1 MGTPSRRGS
10 KTSRSLGPGNRP
22 YVAQPALRGREEP
35 SMFLFDEGTQDTMP
49 ARIIVLGVGGGGCN
63 AIKTMIASGLGQVEF
78 VVANTDLQV
87 LRSSPAA
94 TKVQLGARLTK
105 WLGAG
110 ANPQIGKDAALE
122 DAERLREVLSG
133 ADMVFITAGMGGG
146 TGTGAAPV
154 IAGLAKELG
163 ALTVA
168 VVTKPFA
175 FEGARR
181 QKQAEEGVRELKT
194 ACDTLLVIPNQRL
207 LSVVEKG
214 PPLTRAFGVADDILR
229 QAVQGIA
236 DVITVPGLV
245 NVDFADVRAIMTHM
259 GRAVMGMGRARGEHR
274 AVEAAQRAIASPLL
288 EDGSIQGARGVLIN
302 ITGGPDLSL
311 HEVTEASS
319 IVQEAADPDAN
330 IIFGSVIND
339 QLEEDVLVTV
349 IATGFDGP
357 SDERARPVAVPAPL
371 PAFGAALGLT
381 PSRGASH
388 ETPSSLRKP
397 PGKSRDG
404 LTEEEWDVPTF
415 LRKQLD

>member
-1 MGTPSRRGS
+1 
-10 KTSRSLGPGNRP
+10 
-22 YVAQPALRGREEP
+22 
-35 SMFLFDEGTQDTMP
+35 MFLFDDETQERMP
-49 ARIIVLGVGGGGCN
+49 ARIIVMGVGGGGCN
-63 AIKTMIASGLGQVEF
+63 AVCTMIAGGLGQVEF

-87 LRSSPAA
+87 LRSSAA
-94 TKVQLGARLTK
+94 GTKIQLGSRLTK
-105 WLGAG
+105 GLGAG
-110 ANPQIGKDAALE
+110 ANPQIGRDAALE
-122 DAERLREVLSG
+122 DTERIREIISG

-154 IAGLAKELG
+154 IAGIAKETG

-168 VVTKPFA
+168 VVTKPFT
-175 FEGARR
+175 FEGQRR
-181 QKQAEEGVRELKT
+181 MRQAEDGVRELRS
-194 ACDTLLVIPNQRL
+194 ACDTMLVIPNQRL

-214 PPLTRAFGVADDILR
+214 TPLTRAFAVADDILR

-236 DVITVPGLV
+236 EVITVPGLV

-319 IVQEAADPDAN
+319 IIQEAADPDAN
-330 IIFGSVIND
+330 IIFGSVVN
-339 QLEEDVLVTV
+339 EEMTDDILVTV
-349 IATGFDGP
+349 IATGFD
-357 SDERARPVAVPAPL
+357 APAPA
-371 PAFGAALGLT
+371 PTGVRQSRDGAVLA
-381 PSRGASH
+381 P
-388 ETPSSLRKP
+388 PSSPIVSATSRTLSIEAIPPTRKQN
-397 PGKSRDG
+397 GVTSRDG
-404 LTEEEWDVPTF
+404 LTEDEWDVPTF

>member
-1 MGTPSRRGS
+1 
-10 KTSRSLGPGNRP
+10 
-22 YVAQPALRGREEP
+22 
-35 SMFLFDEGTQDTMP
+35 MFLFDEGTQDAMP

-105 WLGAG
+105 GLGAG

-122 DAERLREVLSG
+122 DVERLREVLSG

-181 QKQAEEGVRELKT
+181 QKQAEDGVSELKT
-194 ACDTLLVIPNQRL
+194 ACDTLLIIPNQRL

-214 PPLTRAFGVADDILR
+214 TPLTRAFGVADDILR

-259 GRAVMGMGRARGEHR
+259 GRAVMSMGRARGEHR

-357 SDERARPVAVPAPL
+357 SDERARPVAVPATR

-388 ETPSSLRKP
+388 ETPASLRKP

>member
-1 MGTPSRRGS
+1 
-10 KTSRSLGPGNRP
+10 
-22 YVAQPALRGREEP
+22 
-35 SMFLFDEGTQDTMP
+35 MFLFDEGTQDAIP

-105 WLGAG
+105 GLGAG

-214 PPLTRAFGVADDILR
+214 TPLTRAFGVADDILR

-302 ITGGPDLSL
+302 ITGGPNLSL

-357 SDERARPVAVPAPL
+357 SDERARPVAVPATR

-388 ETPSSLRKP
+388 ETPASLRKP

>member
-1 MGTPSRRGS
+1 
-10 KTSRSLGPGNRP
+10 
-22 YVAQPALRGREEP
+22 
-35 SMFLFDEGTQDTMP
+35 MFLFDEGTQDAMP

-105 WLGAG
+105 GLGAG

-214 PPLTRAFGVADDILR
+214 TPLTRAFGVADDILR

-357 SDERARPVAVPAPL
+357 SDERARPVAVPATL
-371 PAFGAALGLT
+371 PAFGAAFGLT

-388 ETPSSLRKP
+388 ETPSLLRKP

>member
-1 MGTPSRRGS
+1 
-10 KTSRSLGPGNRP
+10 
-22 YVAQPALRGREEP
+22 
-35 SMFLFDEGTQDTMP
+35 MFLFDDETQERMP
-49 ARIIVLGVGGGGCN
+49 ARIIVMGVGGGGCN
-63 AIKTMIASGLGQVEF
+63 AVSTMIAGGLGQVEF

-87 LRSSPAA
+87 LRSSSAA
-94 TKVQLGARLTK
+94 TKIQLGGRLTK
-105 WLGAG
+105 GLGAG
-110 ANPQIGKDAALE
+110 ANPQIGRDAALE
-122 DAERLREVLSG
+122 DTERIREVLSG

-154 IAGLAKELG
+154 IAGIAKEAG

-168 VVTKPFA
+168 VVTKPFT

-181 QKQAEEGVRELKT
+181 MRQADDGVRELRS
-194 ACDTLLVIPNQRL
+194 ACDTMLVIPNQRL

-214 PPLTRAFGVADDILR
+214 TPLTRAFAVADDILR

-236 DVITVPGLV
+236 EVITVPGLV

-319 IVQEAADPDAN
+319 IIQEAADPDAN
-330 IIFGSVIND
+330 IIFGSVVN
-339 QLEEDVLVTV
+339 EEMTEDILVTV
-349 IATGFDGP
+349 IATGFD
-357 SDERARPVAVPAPL
+357 APL
-371 PAFGAALGLT
+371 APTASRPAGDGVAL
-381 PSRGASH
+381 AS
-388 ETPSSLRKP
+388 PSSPIVSASSRTLSIEAIPPIRKS
-397 PGKSRDG
+397 GGVKSRDG
-404 LTEEEWDVPTF
+404 LTEDEWDVPTF

>member
-1 MGTPSRRGS
+1 
-10 KTSRSLGPGNRP
+10 
-22 YVAQPALRGREEP
+22 
-35 SMFLFDEGTQDTMP
+35 MFLFDEGTQDAIP

-105 WLGAG
+105 GLGAG

-133 ADMVFITAGMGGG
+133 ADMVFITAGLGGG

-214 PPLTRAFGVADDILR
+214 TPLTRAFGVADDILR

-357 SDERARPVAVPAPL
+357 SDERARPVAVPATL
-371 PAFGAALGLT
+371 PAFGAARGLT

>member
-1 MGTPSRRGS
+1 
-10 KTSRSLGPGNRP
+10 
-22 YVAQPALRGREEP
+22 
-35 SMFLFDEGTQDTMP
+35 MFLFDEGTQDAMP

-105 WLGAG
+105 GLGAG

-214 PPLTRAFGVADDILR
+214 TPLTRAFGVADDILR

-302 ITGGPDLSL
+302 ITGGPNLSL

-357 SDERARPVAVPAPL
+357 SDERARPVAVPATR

-388 ETPSSLRKP
+388 ETPASLRKP

>member
-1 MGTPSRRGS
+1 
-10 KTSRSLGPGNRP
+10 
-22 YVAQPALRGREEP
+22 
-35 SMFLFDEGTQDTMP
+35 MFLFDEGTQDAIP

-63 AIKTMIASGLGQVEF
+63 AIRTMIASGLGQVEF

-105 WLGAG
+105 GLGAG

-122 DAERLREVLSG
+122 DVERLREVLSG

-214 PPLTRAFGVADDILR
+214 TPLTRAFGVADDILR

-302 ITGGPDLSL
+302 ITGGPILSL

-357 SDERARPVAVPAPL
+357 SDEHARPVAVPAAR
-371 PAFGAALGLT
+371 PAFGAAFGLT

-388 ETPSSLRKP
+388 ETPSSLRRP

>member
-1 MGTPSRRGS
+1 
-10 KTSRSLGPGNRP
+10 
-22 YVAQPALRGREEP
+22 
-35 SMFLFDEGTQDTMP
+35 MFLFDEGTQDAIP

-105 WLGAG
+105 GLGAG

-133 ADMVFITAGMGGG
+133 ADMVFITAGLGGG

-214 PPLTRAFGVADDILR
+214 TPLTRAFGVADDILR

-357 SDERARPVAVPAPL
+357 SDERARPVAVPATL

-397 PGKSRDG
+397 LGKSRDG

>member
-1 MGTPSRRGS
+1 
-10 KTSRSLGPGNRP
+10 
-22 YVAQPALRGREEP
+22 
-35 SMFLFDEGTQDTMP
+35 
-49 ARIIVLGVGGGGCN
+49 
-63 AIKTMIASGLGQVEF
+63 
-78 VVANTDLQV
+78 
-87 LRSSPAA
+87 
-94 TKVQLGARLTK
+94 
-105 WLGAG
+105 
-110 ANPQIGKDAALE
+110 
-122 DAERLREVLSG
+122 
-133 ADMVFITAGMGGG
+133 MVFITAGMGGG

-168 VVTKPFA
+168 VVTKPFV

-214 PPLTRAFGVADDILR
+214 TPLTRAFGVADDILR

-302 ITGGPDLSL
+302 ITGGPNLSL

-357 SDERARPVAVPAPL
+357 SDERARPVAVPATL

-388 ETPSSLRKP
+388 ETPSLLRKP
-397 PGKSRDG
+397 PVKSRDG

>member
-1 MGTPSRRGS
+1 
-10 KTSRSLGPGNRP
+10 
-22 YVAQPALRGREEP
+22 
-35 SMFLFDEGTQDTMP
+35 MFLFDEGTQDTMP

-105 WLGAG
+105 GLGAG

-214 PPLTRAFGVADDILR
+214 TPLTRAFGVADDILR

-357 SDERARPVAVPAPL
+357 SDERARPVAVPATL

>member
-1 MGTPSRRGS
+1 
-10 KTSRSLGPGNRP
+10 
-22 YVAQPALRGREEP
+22 
-35 SMFLFDEGTQDTMP
+35 MFLFDEGTQDAMP

-105 WLGAG
+105 GLGAG

-214 PPLTRAFGVADDILR
+214 TPLTRAFGVADDILR

-302 ITGGPDLSL
+302 ITGGPALSL

-357 SDERARPVAVPAPL
+357 SDERARPVAVPATL

>member
-1 MGTPSRRGS
+1 MEGAG
-10 KTSRSLGPGNRP
+10 
-22 YVAQPALRGREEP
+22 
-35 SMFLFDEGTQDTMP
+35 MFLFDEDTQERMP
-49 ARIIVLGVGGGGCN
+49 ARIIVMGVGGGGCN
-63 AIKTMIASGLGQVEF
+63 AVSTMIAGGLGQVEF

-87 LRSSPAA
+87 LRSSTAS
-94 TKVQLGARLTK
+94 TKIQLGTRLTK
-105 WLGAG
+105 GLGAG
-110 ANPQIGKDAALE
+110 ANPQVGRDAALE
-122 DAERLREVLSG
+122 DTERIREVLSG

-154 IAGLAKELG
+154 IAGIAKEVG

-168 VVTKPFA
+168 VVTKPFT

-181 QKQAEEGVRELKT
+181 MRQADDGVRELRS
-194 ACDTLLVIPNQRL
+194 ACDTILVIPNQRL

-214 PPLTRAFGVADDILR
+214 TPLTRAFAVADDILR

-236 DVITVPGLV
+236 EVITVPGLV

-311 HEVTEASS
+311 HEITEASS
-319 IVQEAADPDAN
+319 IIQEAADQDAN
-330 IIFGSVIND
+330 IIFGSVVNE
-339 QLEEDVLVTV
+339 QMGEDILVTV
-349 IATGFDGP
+349 IATGFDTPNPALTG
-357 SDERARPVAVPAPL
+357 SRPAGDGMVLSPISTSIVS
-371 PAFGAALGLT
+371 T
-381 PSRGASH
+381 SSRTLSIEAI
-388 ETPSSLRKP
+388 PPLRKSS
-397 PGKSRDG
+397 GVKSRDG
-404 LTEEEWDVPTF
+404 LTEDEWDVPTF

>member
-1 MGTPSRRGS
+1 
-10 KTSRSLGPGNRP
+10 
-22 YVAQPALRGREEP
+22 
-35 SMFLFDEGTQDTMP
+35 
-49 ARIIVLGVGGGGCN
+49 
-63 AIKTMIASGLGQVEF
+63 
-78 VVANTDLQV
+78 
-87 LRSSPAA
+87 
-94 TKVQLGARLTK
+94 
-105 WLGAG
+105 
-110 ANPQIGKDAALE
+110 
-122 DAERLREVLSG
+122 
-133 ADMVFITAGMGGG
+133 MGGG

-154 IAGLAKELG
+154 IAGIAKELG

-168 VVTKPFA
+168 VVTKPFT

-181 QKQAEEGVRELKT
+181 MRQADEGVRELRS

-214 PPLTRAFGVADDILR
+214 TPLTRAFGVADDILR

-236 DVITVPGLV
+236 EVITVPGLV

-319 IVQEAADPDAN
+319 IIQEAADPDAN
-330 IIFGSVIND
+330 IIFGSVVND
-339 QLEEDVLVTV
+339 QLAEDILVTV
-349 IATGFDGP
+349 IATGFDLPPQAPG
-357 SDERARPVAVPAPL
+357 AVRSANEGALHAPTPAPVVSTSHRTLSLEAL
-371 PAFGAALGLT
+371 P
-381 PSRGASH
+381 P
-388 ETPSSLRKP
+388 LRKP
-397 PGKSRDG
+397 SGKSRDG

>member
-1 MGTPSRRGS
+1 
-10 KTSRSLGPGNRP
+10 
-22 YVAQPALRGREEP
+22 
-35 SMFLFDEGTQDTMP
+35 MFLFDEHSQETVP
-49 ARIIVLGVGGGGCN
+49 ARIIVMGVGGGGCN
-63 AIKTMIASGLGQVEF
+63 AIATMIASGLRQVEF

-87 LRSSPAA
+87 LRSSPAG

-105 WLGAG
+105 GLGAG
-110 ANPQIGKDAALE
+110 ANPSVGRDAALE
-122 DAERLREVLSG
+122 DADRIREILSG
-133 ADMVFITAGMGGG
+133 ADMVFITAGLGGG

-154 IAGLAKELG
+154 IAGIAKETG

-168 VVTKPFA
+168 VVTKPFT

-181 QKQAEEGVRELKT
+181 MRQADDGVRELRS
-194 ACDTLLVIPNQRL
+194 ACDTMLVIPNQRL

-214 PPLTRAFGVADDILR
+214 TPLTRAFAVADDILR

-236 DVITVPGLV
+236 EVITVPGLV

-259 GRAVMGMGRARGEHR
+259 GRAVMGMGRARGEQR

-319 IVQEAADPDAN
+319 IIQEAADPDAN
-330 IIFGSVIND
+330 IIFGSVVND
-339 QLEEDVLVTV
+339 QLADDVLVTV
-349 IATGFDGP
+349 IATGFDLP
-357 SDERARPVAVPAPL
+357 AEAPARTVNEHVVRQTPAAAVPAASTRSLFMDLAP
-371 PAFGAALGLT
+371 PTKKTAAT
-381 PSRGASH
+381 
-388 ETPSSLRKP
+388 
-397 PGKSRDG
+397 KSRDG
-404 LTEEEWDVPTF
+404 LSEEEWDVPTF

>member
-1 MGTPSRRGS
+1 
-10 KTSRSLGPGNRP
+10 
-22 YVAQPALRGREEP
+22 
-35 SMFLFDEGTQDTMP
+35 MFLFDDDMQGTMP

-63 AIKTMIASGLGQVEF
+63 AIKTMIEGGLGQVEF
-78 VVANTDLQV
+78 AVANTDLQV
-87 LRSSPAA
+87 LKASPAA
-94 TKVQLGARLTK
+94 TKIQLGARLTK
-105 WLGAG
+105 GLGAG

-122 DAERLREVLSG
+122 DAERIREVLSG
-133 ADMVFITAGMGGG
+133 ADMVFITGGMGGG

-168 VVTKPFA
+168 VVTKPFV

-181 QKQAEEGVRELKT
+181 QRQAEDGVRELRS
-194 ACDTLLVIPNQRL
+194 ACDTMLVIPNQRL

-214 PPLTRAFGVADDILR
+214 TPLTRAFAVADDILR

-302 ITGGPDLSL
+302 ISGGPDLSL

-339 QLEEDVLVTV
+339 QLNEEVLVTV
-349 IATGFDGP
+349 IATGFDAP
-357 SDERARPVAVPAPL
+357 VEARARLTADLPSAPAFVTPFAAASSRAAVRDPL
-371 PAFGAALGLT
+371 PT
-381 PSRGASH
+381 SRKSVA
-388 ETPSSLRKP
+388 
-397 PGKSRDG
+397 KSRDG
-404 LTEEEWDVPTF
+404 LTEEEWDVPAF

>member
-1 MGTPSRRGS
+1 
-10 KTSRSLGPGNRP
+10 
-22 YVAQPALRGREEP
+22 
-35 SMFLFDEGTQDTMP
+35 MFLFEEEAQDAMP
-49 ARIIVLGVGGGGCN
+49 AKIIVLGVGGGGCN

-87 LRSSPAA
+87 LRSSPAP
-94 TKVQLGARLTK
+94 TKIQLGARLTK
-105 WLGAG
+105 GLGAG
-110 ANPQIGKDAALE
+110 ANPQVGKDAALE
-122 DAERLREVLSG
+122 DADRIREVLAG

-154 IAGLAKELG
+154 IAELAKEVG

-168 VVTKPFA
+168 VVTKPFV

-181 QKQAEEGVRELKT
+181 MKQAEEGVRALKT

-214 PPLTRAFGVADDILR
+214 TPLTRAFAVADDILR
-229 QAVQGIA
+229 QGVQGIA
-236 DVITVPGLV
+236 DVITIPGLV

-302 ITGGPDLSL
+302 ISGGPDLSL

-319 IVQEAADPDAN
+319 IVQEAADPEAN

-339 QLEEDVLVTV
+339 QLQDEVLVTV

-357 SDERARPVAVPAPL
+357 TDARGTSSSEVAVLTAFAAPL
-371 PAFGAALGLT
+371 SLASPRSPSHDGAPAGRR
-381 PSRGASH
+381 PSAV
-388 ETPSSLRKP
+388 
-397 PGKSRDG
+397 KSRDG
-404 LTEEEWDVPTF
+404 LTEDEWDVPTF

>member
-1 MGTPSRRGS
+1 
-10 KTSRSLGPGNRP
+10 
-22 YVAQPALRGREEP
+22 
-35 SMFLFDEGTQDTMP
+35 MFLFEAEAQDTMP
-49 ARIIVLGVGGGGCN
+49 AKIIVLGVGGGGCN

-87 LRSSPAA
+87 LRSSPAP
-94 TKVQLGARLTK
+94 TKIQLGARLTK
-105 WLGAG
+105 GLGAG
-110 ANPQIGKDAALE
+110 ANPQVGKDAALE
-122 DAERLREVLSG
+122 DADRIREVLAG

-154 IAGLAKELG
+154 IAQVAKELG

-168 VVTKPFA
+168 VVTKPFV

-181 QKQAEEGVRELKT
+181 MKQAEAGVRELKT

-214 PPLTRAFGVADDILR
+214 TPLTRAFAVADDILR
-229 QAVQGIA
+229 QGVQGIA
-236 DVITVPGLV
+236 DVITIPGLV

-302 ITGGPDLSL
+302 ISGGPDLSL

-339 QLEEDVLVTV
+339 QLQDEVLVTV

-357 SDERARPVAVPAPL
+357 TEMRAMSSTEVAVVSAFAAPL
-371 PAFGAALGLT
+371 SLASPRGDAHDGAPPVRR
-381 PSRGASH
+381 PSAV
-388 ETPSSLRKP
+388 
-397 PGKSRDG
+397 KSRDG
-404 LTEEEWDVPTF
+404 LTEDEWDVPTF

>member
-1 MGTPSRRGS
+1 
-10 KTSRSLGPGNRP
+10 
-22 YVAQPALRGREEP
+22 
-35 SMFLFDEGTQDTMP
+35 MFLFDEGTQDAIP

-105 WLGAG
+105 GLGAG

-181 QKQAEEGVRELKT
+181 QRQAEEGVRELKT

-214 PPLTRAFGVADDILR
+214 TPLTRAFGVADDILR

-349 IATGFDGP
+349 IATGFDAP
-357 SDERARPVAVPAPL
+357 SDARTRPVAVPATL

-397 PGKSRDG
+397 LGKSRDG

>member
-1 MGTPSRRGS
+1 
-10 KTSRSLGPGNRP
+10 
-22 YVAQPALRGREEP
+22 
-35 SMFLFDEGTQDTMP
+35 MFLFEEEAQDAVP
-49 ARIIVLGVGGGGCN
+49 AKIIVLGVGGGGCN

-87 LRSSPAA
+87 LRSSPAP
-94 TKVQLGARLTK
+94 TKIQLGARLTK
-105 WLGAG
+105 GLGAG
-110 ANPQIGKDAALE
+110 ANPQVGKDAALE
-122 DAERLREVLSG
+122 DADRIREVLAG

-154 IAGLAKELG
+154 IAELAKEVG

-168 VVTKPFA
+168 VVTKPFV

-181 QKQAEEGVRELKT
+181 MKQAEEGVRALKT

-214 PPLTRAFGVADDILR
+214 TPLTRAFAVADDILR
-229 QAVQGIA
+229 QGVQGIA
-236 DVITVPGLV
+236 DVITIPGLV

-274 AVEAAQRAIASPLL
+274 AIEAAQRAIASPLL

-302 ITGGPDLSL
+302 ISGGPDLSL

-319 IVQEAADPDAN
+319 IVQEAADPEAN

-339 QLEEDVLVTV
+339 QLQDEVLVTV

-357 SDERARPVAVPAPL
+357 TDARGVSSSEVAVLTAFAAPL
-371 PAFGAALGLT
+371 SLASARSPSHDGAPAGRR
-381 PSRGASH
+381 PSGV
-388 ETPSSLRKP
+388 
-397 PGKSRDG
+397 KSRDG
-404 LTEEEWDVPTF
+404 LTEDEWDVPTF

>member
-1 MGTPSRRGS
+1 
-10 KTSRSLGPGNRP
+10 
-22 YVAQPALRGREEP
+22 
-35 SMFLFDEGTQDTMP
+35 MFLFDEQTQEVMP
-49 ARIIVLGVGGGGCN
+49 ARIIVMGVGGGGCN
-63 AIKTMIASGLGQVEF
+63 AIATMIASGLGQVEF

-87 LRSSPAA
+87 LRSSPAG
-94 TKVQLGARLTK
+94 TKIQLGARLTK
-105 WLGAG
+105 GLGAG
-110 ANPQIGKDAALE
+110 ANPQVGRDAALE
-122 DAERLREVLSG
+122 DKDRIREVLAG
-133 ADMVFITAGMGGG
+133 ADMVFITAGLGGG

-154 IAGLAKELG
+154 IAGIAKETG

-168 VVTKPFA
+168 VVTKPFT

-181 QKQAEEGVRELKT
+181 MRQADEGVRELRS
-194 ACDTLLVIPNQRL
+194 ACDTMLVIPNQRL

-214 PPLTRAFGVADDILR
+214 TPLTRAFAVADDILR

-236 DVITVPGLV
+236 EVITVPGLV

-259 GRAVMGMGRARGEHR
+259 GRAVMGMGRARGEQR

-319 IVQEAADPDAN
+319 IIQEAADPDAN
-330 IIFGSVIND
+330 IIFGSVVND
-339 QLEEDVLVTV
+339 QLADDVLVTV
-349 IATGFDGP
+349 IATGFDLP
-357 SDERARPVAVPAPL
+357 AEAPARALIDVPVRQPAPVAVPVAT
-371 PAFGAALGLT
+371 PATRTLFMDVAT
-381 PSRGASH
+381 PTKKSASV
-388 ETPSSLRKP
+388 
-397 PGKSRDG
+397 KSRDG